1 MPSTWAVL
9 WVLALMTSVV
19 LLFALLPGV
28 QPNSRLSFT
37 PTVAPFGP
45 QAVSAMTPVFVTGL
59 YVPCTGCGL
68 SGSVTSTPPSH
79 VTAAA
84 FALALPPAALL
95 PIHGTH

>member
-28 QPNSRLSFT
+28 QPSSRLSFT

-45 QAVSAMTPVFVTGL
+45 QTESAMTPVFVTGSYL
-59 YVPCTGCGL
+59 PCTGCGL
-68 SGSVTSTPPSH
+68 SGSVTSRPPSQ
-79 VTAAA
+79 VMAWGGVR
-84 FALALPPAALL
+84 FALAWQPGGLL
-95 PIHGTH
+95 AI